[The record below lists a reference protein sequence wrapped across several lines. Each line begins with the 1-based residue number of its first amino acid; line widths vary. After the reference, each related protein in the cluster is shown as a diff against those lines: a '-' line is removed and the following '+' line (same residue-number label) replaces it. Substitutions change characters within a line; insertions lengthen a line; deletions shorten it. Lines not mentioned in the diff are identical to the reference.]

1 MQHILFVAAKK
12 WFCVATRHIR
22 FATRRHRRSKIETFE
37 IASLDVQRQRAML
50 RGTTTE
56 YLSGFLPVSFL
67 RARNKGTGDVP
78 GQVNRKSQ
86 SLEGEGQMKT
96 RAAAACEAK
105 KPRESVERDLD

>member
-50 RGTTTE
+50 WGTTTE
-56 YLSGFLPVSFL
+56 YLSGFLPSRFYAHEKMHWRRSGL
-67 RARNKGTGDVP
+67 TKLQKP
-78 GQVNRKSQ
+78 KS
-86 SLEGEGQMKT
+86 
-96 RAAAACEAK
+96 
-105 KPRESVERDLD
+105 

>member
-12 WFCVATRHIR
+12 WFCAATRHIR

-56 YLSGFLPVSFL
+56 YLSGFLHVAFS
-67 RARNKGTGDVP
+67 RARKKALASFR
-78 GQVNRKSQ
+78 VN
-86 SLEGEGQMKT
+86 EI
-96 RAAAACEAK
+96 AK
-105 KPRESVERDLD
+105 AKILRERDR

>member
-50 RGTTTE
+50 RGTTTG
-56 YLSGFLPVSFL
+56 YLSGFLQVAFSRAQKNALASFRVNEIAKAKVL
-67 RARNKGTGDVP
+67 RERAR
-78 GQVNRKSQ
+78 
-86 SLEGEGQMKT
+86 
-96 RAAAACEAK
+96 
-105 KPRESVERDLD
+105 